1 VTVLG
6 GEMNSKTL
14 VNNIFGDIP
23 NNVPSEIFEILFS
36 KSGIKIERI
45 ISQGQCSLKEDWY
58 DQTQDEWVILL
69 EGRAEL
75 QFEANLAI
83 VVLNPG
89 DYVLIPAH
97 TKHRVHWT
105 DPEIKTIWL
114 AIHIYPIESD
124 HE

>member
-23 NNVPSEIFEILFS
+23 NNVPSEIFEILLS

-45 ISQGQCSLKEDWY
+45 ISQGQCSSKDDWY

-69 EGRAEL
+69 EGQAEL
-75 QFEANLAI
+75 QFEHNLAI

>member
-1 VTVLG
+1 MTVLG